1 MRYFITGYKGQLGYD
16 LVRELLKREELN
28 VVVSDLGE
36 LESINE
42 KSLELKELTN
52 IEYIP
57 LDITNK
63 NQVNKIIEE
72 VKPDVII
79 HCAAWTAVDKAEE
92 LEDKVRIVN
101 VEGTKN
107 ITDASISVGAK
118 LIYMSTDYVFD
129 GKKEGY
135 YTEEDKANP
144 MSVYGKTKFEG
155 EEEVR
160 RNPKHFITRISW
172 VFGINGNNFIKTMI
186 NLSEKFNELNVVN
199 DQVGSPTYT
208 VDLSKILIDMAH
220 TDKYGTYHVNNDG
233 YCSWAE
239 FAKYIFESNK
249 LDTKVNPVTTEE
261 YIELMGITQA
271 YRPRNS
277 KLSKEKLIESGFEM
291 LPSWQDATD
300 RYCQELSKDNHVLRK
315 SKKN

>member
-1 MRYFITGYKGQLGYD
+1 MRFFITGYKGQLGYD
-16 LVRELLKREELN
+16 LVRELSKRGELDI
-28 VVVSDLGE
+28 VVSDLGE

-52 IEYIP
+52 IEYKS
-57 LDITNK
+57 LDITDK
-63 NQVNKIIEE
+63 NQVNKVIEE

-92 LEDKVRIVN
+92 LEDKVRSVN

-107 ITDASISVGAK
+107 ITDASIAVGAK

-135 YTEEDKANP
+135 YAEEDKVNP

-172 VFGINGNNFIKTMI
+172 VFGINGNNFIKTMV
-186 NLSEKFNELNVVN
+186 NLSEKFNELNVVD

-208 VDLSKILIDMAH
+208 VDLAKLLVDMSQ
-220 TDKYGTYHVNNDG
+220 TEKYGIYHATNEG
-233 YCSWAE
+233 FISWAE
-239 FAKYIFESNK
+239 FAEYILK
-249 LDTKVNPVTTEE
+249 DTHTKVVPTT
-261 YIELMGITQA
+261 TDA
-271 YRPRNS
+271 YYQPQYEKAALEGRKLHIANRPKNS
-277 KLSKEKLIESGFEM
+277 
-291 LPSWQDATD
+291 
-300 RYCQELSKDNHVLRK
+300 RLSKDKLEQNGFDKLPNWKDAVDRF
-315 SKKN
+315 KNEWKI

>member
-16 LVRELLKREELN
+16 LVRELSKRGELDI
-28 VVVSDLGE
+28 VVSDLGE

-129 GKKEGY
+129 GKKEF
-135 YTEEDKANP
+135 
-144 MSVYGKTKFEG
+144 V
-155 EEEVR
+155 
-160 RNPKHFITRISW
+160 I
-172 VFGINGNNFIKTMI
+172 
-186 NLSEKFNELNVVN
+186 
-199 DQVGSPTYT
+199 
-208 VDLSKILIDMAH
+208 
-220 TDKYGTYHVNNDG
+220 
-233 YCSWAE
+233 
-239 FAKYIFESNK
+239 KYI
-249 LDTKVNPVTTEE
+249 
-261 YIELMGITQA
+261 
-271 YRPRNS
+271 
-277 KLSKEKLIESGFEM
+277 
-291 LPSWQDATD
+291 
-300 RYCQELSKDNHVLRK
+300 
-315 SKKN
+315 KKN